1 MMNRQLLRTMEMV
14 RLFSSPQLG
23 HSPRYSK
30 RMGQVG
36 ALLVNRQMTPLVIKL
51 NVMPESESDNGLPET
66 QSKRKASEMDF
77 EIPPAKRTEPAEGST
92 TESESDSDV
101 LHSTRTPAST
111 LISASSKGTITPLS
125 LTKLCSPW
133 LVLGGRKYSPVDD
146 SVTESESED
155 EHFGEAVRICRPAN
169 DMHLLSDDFQP
180 HSSTVFVPDLDP
192 SESVD
197 TFVLDAKRHI
207 RVPPSISKHL
217 RPYQREGVKFFFER
231 YILGRGAILGDD
243 MGLGKTIQVIAF
255 LSALMRKS
263 GTVSDKERRRKRVSQ
278 LQDSQE
284 WRDSRK
290 LPPPDDKWPTALII
304 APSSVVNVWTREFD
318 KVFIIF

>member
-1 MMNRQLLRTMEMV
+1 
-14 RLFSSPQLG
+14 
-23 HSPRYSK
+23 
-30 RMGQVG
+30 
-36 ALLVNRQMTPLVIKL
+36 
-51 NVMPESESDNGLPET
+51 MPESESDNGLPET

-207 RVPPSISKHL
+207 RVPPSISKRL

-318 KVFIIF
+318 KAFIIF

>member
-1 MMNRQLLRTMEMV
+1 M
-14 RLFSSPQLG
+14 
-23 HSPRYSK
+23 
-30 RMGQVG
+30 G
-36 ALLVNRQMTPLVIKL
+36 ALLVNRQMAPLVIKL

-101 LHSTRTPAST
+101 LYSRTPAST
-111 LISASSKGTITPLS
+111 LISALSKGNITLLS
-125 LTKLCSPW
+125 RTKLCSPW

-155 EHFGEAVRICRPAN
+155 EHLSEEVRICRTA
-169 DMHLLSDDFQP
+169 DDIHSLRDDFQP
-180 HSSTVFVPDLDP
+180 HPSTIFVPDLEP
-192 SESVD
+192 RGLVD

-207 RVPPSISKHL
+207 RVPPSISRHL

-243 MGLGKTIQVIAF
+243 MGLGKTIQVISF

-278 LQDSQE
+278 LQDSEE
-284 WRDSRK
+284 WQDSRK

-318 KVFIIF
+318 KVFIF